1 MRKSGIKIFPLWVS
15 VYMSVLIL
23 LISCS
28 KQDPDNS
35 RVRFRNI
42 MIDKYEFP
50 YGLNFGDAVYA
61 GSLGYN
67 DETEYIETTPGPYH
81 IYAKRVDGEWIQI
94 SEGKF
99 HVLPGL

>member
-1 MRKSGIKIFPLWVS
+1 
-15 VYMSVLIL
+15 
-23 LISCS
+23 
-28 KQDPDNS
+28 
-35 RVRFRNI
+35 

-99 HVLPGL
+99 HVLPGLKYTILIYGTVEEFTFQLQLDQ